1 MRSVGSVWEY
11 KTTKE
16 SKIREIREIR
26 VQKSNRYLSA
36 RELLICFS
44 EHELHELHEYV
55 A

>member
-1 MRSVGSVWEY
+1 ML
-11 KTTKE
+11 T
-16 SKIREIREIR
+16 EIREIR